1 MTGVTTRGL
10 FFWEGSGLQPGRA
23 NPYGAL
29 LTAALRRRGVELTE
43 GDYGFSRSWLEE
55 SRAACSVLHFNWLDR
70 FYARFEEP
78 LDLERAV
85 ARYADFNANLIHA
98 RRLGYR
104 LVWTVHNL
112 FPHER
117 RYPQLD
123 RLSNALVAREADHV
137 IAHCR
142 YAADRIERWYD
153 PPRPVQVI
161 PHGNYLPVFPNEVSA
176 GAARARLRIAGDR
189 FVYLFFGNA
198 RGYKGIAELVAAY
211 RRAAAADSLLLLAL
225 REHARS
231 PELIPQLR
239 AAAGGDARIRIHPS
253 PYFAAEEFQYF
264 LNAADV
270 VVLPFAAVLTSG
282 SAIQALGFG
291 KPLIVPRLGCL
302 PELIAGGCGLLYD
315 PRAAGGLDR
324 ALRAARTLDLNAA
337 GAAALAR
344 SRELDWDPIAARVAA
359 LYRGSSAPLG

>member
-1 MTGVTTRGL
+1 MQQIRVTTRGL
-10 FFWEGSGLQPGRA
+10 FFWEGSGLELGRA

-29 LTAALRRRGVELTE
+29 LAAALRRHGVELAE
-43 GDYGFSRSWLEE
+43 GDYDFRRSWLEE
-55 SRAACSVLHFNWLDR
+55 SRAAYGVLHFNWLDR
-70 FYARFEEP
+70 FYARFDEP
-78 LDLERAV
+78 RDPERAL
-85 ARYADFNANLIHA
+85 ARYADFTANLIHA

-104 LVWTVHNL
+104 VVWTVHNL

-123 RLSNALVAREADHV
+123 RLMNALMAREAEHV

-142 YAADRIERWYD
+142 YAADRIEQWYD

-161 PHGNYLPVFPNEVSA
+161 PHGNYLPVFPNRVSA
-176 GAARARLRIAGDR
+176 GAARARLEIAGDR

-198 RGYKGIAELVAAY
+198 RGYKGIMDLVAAY
-211 RRAAAADSLLLLAL
+211 RRAAAANSVLLLAL

-231 PELIPQLR
+231 PDLVPQLR
-239 AAAGGDARIRIHPS
+239 AAAADDTRIRIRS
-253 PYFAAEEFQYF
+253 SRYFAAEEFQYF

-315 PRAAGGLDR
+315 PGVPGGLDR
-324 ALRAARTLDLNAA
+324 ALRAARALDLRAA
-337 GAAALAR
+337 GGAARAR

-359 LYRGSSAPLG
+359 LYRGGA

>member
-1 MTGVTTRGL
+1 MQQPQVTTRGL
-10 FFWEGSGLQPGRA
+10 FFWEGSGLELGRA

-29 LTAALRRRGVELTE
+29 LAAALRRHGVELAE
-43 GDYGFSRSWLEE
+43 GDYDFRRAWLEE
-55 SRAACSVLHFNWLDR
+55 SRAAYGVLHFNWLDR
-70 FYARFEEP
+70 FYARFDEP
-78 LDLERAV
+78 RDPERAL
-85 ARYADFNANLIHA
+85 ARYADFTTNLIHA

-104 LVWTVHNL
+104 VVWTVHNL

-123 RLSNALVAREADHV
+123 RLMNALMAREADHV

-142 YAADRIERWYD
+142 YAADRIEQWYD

-161 PHGNYLPVFPNEVSA
+161 PHGNYLPVFPNRVSA
-176 GAARARLRIAGDR
+176 GAARARLAIAGDR

-198 RGYKGIAELVAAY
+198 RGYKGITELVTAY
-211 RRAAAADSLLLLAL
+211 RRAAAADSVLLLAL

-231 PELIPQLR
+231 PDLVPQLR
-239 AAAGGDARIRIHPS
+239 AAVADDARIRIRS
-253 PYFAAEEFQYF
+253 SRYFAAEEFQYF

-315 PRAAGGLDR
+315 PQAAGGLDR
-324 ALRAARTLDLNAA
+324 ALHAARALDLRAAGSAA
-337 GAAALAR
+337 QAR

-359 LYRGSSAPLG
+359 LYRGGA

>member
-1 MTGVTTRGL
+1 MTTRGL
-10 FFWEGSGLQPGRA
+10 FFWEGSGLQLGRA

-29 LTAALRRRGVELTE
+29 LAAALRRRGVELAE
-43 GDYGFSRSWLEE
+43 GDYDFGRAWLEE
-55 SRAACSVLHFNWLDR
+55 SRAAYGVLHLNWLDR

-78 LDLERAV
+78 RDLERAA
-85 ARYADFNANLIHA
+85 ARYADFTANLIHA

-104 LVWTVHNL
+104 LIWTVHNL

-123 RLSNALVAREADHV
+123 RLINAQVAREADHV

-142 YAADRIERWYD
+142 YAADRIEQWYA

-161 PHGNYLPVFPNEVSA
+161 PHGNYLPVFPNRVSA
-176 GAARARLRIAGDR
+176 GAARARLNIDRDR

-198 RGYKGIAELVAAY
+198 RGYKGLAELVAAY
-211 RRAAAADSLLLLAL
+211 RRVAAGDTVLLLAL

-231 PELIPQLR
+231 PGLIPQLR
-239 AAAGGDARIRIHPS
+239 AAAAGDARVRIHSS

-270 VVLPFAAVLTSG
+270 AVLPFAAVLTSG

-302 PELIAGGCGLLYD
+302 PELVAGGCGLLYD
-315 PRAAGGLDR
+315 PEAAGGLDG
-324 ALRAARTLDLNAA
+324 ALREARSLDLDGAR
-337 GAAALAR
+337 AAALAR
-344 SRELDWDPIAARVAA
+344 ARDCDWDPIAARIAA
-359 LYRGSSAPLG
+359 LYRGP